1 MTPYIAL
8 IRKEPGSSFGVDF
21 PDFPGCI
28 TAGETLDDAV
38 RKAHEVLAFH
48 VEGMLE
54 DGERIPEPGTLAAI
68 MADPENAGAMPAVV
82 TLAVTRGKAVRINV
96 TMDEG
101 LLSRID
107 AFAAAKR
114 TNRSAF
120 LADAARRAMQAR

>member
-28 TAGETLDDAV
+28 TAGETLDEAV

-54 DGERIPEPGTLAAI
+54 DGGAIPEPSALEAI
-68 MADPENAGAMPAVV
+68 MADPENAGTMPAVV
-82 TLAVTRGKAVRINV
+82 TLGVTRGKAVRINV

-101 LLSRID
+101 LLARID
-107 AFAAAKR
+107 SFAASKN
-114 TNRSAF
+114 TSRSAF

>member
-28 TAGETLDDAV
+28 TAGETLGEAV

-48 VEGMLE
+48 VEGMQE
-54 DGERIPEPGTLAAI
+54 DGEPLPEPSALEDV
-68 MADPENAGAMPAVV
+68 MADPESEGAMPAVV
-82 TLAVTRGKAVRINV
+82 TLAVTRGKAVRINL

-101 LLSRID
+101 LLARID
-107 AFAAAKR
+107 AFTATR
-114 TNRSAF
+114 NTNRSAF